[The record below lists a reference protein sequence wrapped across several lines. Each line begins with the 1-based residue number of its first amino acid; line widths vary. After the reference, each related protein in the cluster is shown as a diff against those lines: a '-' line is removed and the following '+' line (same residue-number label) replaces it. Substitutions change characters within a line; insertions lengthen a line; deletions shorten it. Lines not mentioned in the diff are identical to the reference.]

1 MKKLLII
8 FSIILLSS
16 CGGYKPIFK
25 SKETNFY
32 ISKINNLSQDKISN
46 QIKMSLNPYSKDNGK
61 MSIIIEL
68 DSKKNEKVLSK
79 DSKGNPV
86 VYKIEI
92 ITKAKIIF
100 EDSSEKEFRFE
111 KKFNFNNQSNKF
123 EFQQYKNNIEKNLA
137 NEIFESLILKLRS
150 I

>member
-1 MKKLLII
+1 MKKLLVI

-25 SKETNFY
+25 SQETNFY

-46 QIKMSLNPYSKDNGK
+46 QVKMSLKPYTKDNGK
-61 MSIIIEL
+61 MSIILEL
-68 DSKKNEKVLSK
+68 DSRKDEKVLSK

-86 VYKIEI
+86 VYEIKIF
-92 ITKAKIIF
+92 TKAKIIF
-100 EDSSEKEFRFE
+100 EDNSEKQFRFE

-123 EFQQYKNNIEKNLA
+123 EFQQYKNNIEKNLTD
-137 NEIFESLILKLRS
+137 EIFESLILKLRS

>member
-1 MKKLLII
+1 MKKLLVI

-61 MSIIIEL
+61 MSIILEL

-86 VYKIEI
+86 VYEIKIL
-92 ITKAKIIF
+92 TKAKIIF
-100 EDSSEKEFRFE
+100 EDSSEEEFKFE

>member
-1 MKKLLII
+1 MKRLLVI

-25 SKETNFY
+25 SQETNFY

-46 QIKMSLNPYSKDNGK
+46 QIKMSLKPYGKDNGE

-68 DSKKNEKVLSK
+68 DSRKDEKVLSK

-86 VYKIEI
+86 VYEIKIF
-92 ITKAKIIF
+92 TKAKIIF
-100 EDSSEKEFRFE
+100 EDNSEKQFRFE

-123 EFQQYKNNIEKNLA
+123 EFQQYKNNIEKNLTD
-137 NEIFESLILKLRS
+137 EIFESLILKLRS

>member
-86 VYKIEI
+86 VYEIEI